1 MDVIFSLEPNCPFQ
15 YVAAKLSAAK
25 FSYLGAKLSVC
36 LLGAKLSVFT
46 ILVPNCLGAKLSC
59 AKLSYHLFDCQSSM
73 TLFKCFQFVKNH
85 HYSLVLECHRSPLL
99 VLFAE
104 VIVNGLCV
112 MRFRLNSINFL
123 QSEEKGSVWR
133 RKILGKR
140 QKQRRWIFFPR

>member
-1 MDVIFSLEPNCPFQ
+1 M
-15 YVAAKLSAAK
+15 
-25 FSYLGAKLSVC
+25 
-36 LLGAKLSVFT
+36 
-46 ILVPNCLGAKLSC
+46 LVPNSPGAKLSC
-59 AKLSYHLFDCQSSM
+59 VKLSVAKLSYHLFDYQSSM
-73 TLFKCFQFVKNH
+73 TLSKCFQFVKNH

-140 QKQRRWIFFPR
+140 QKQRRWIFFLAEADLAGTNWKTLILLFRKCETTPIVTKKF